1 FAARGLRLGG
11 EPSLCFEQSDLLF
24 GLAQFAARSRLS
36 NPEQDRPDDDDSER
50 HQESEQK
57 PAEAAAS
64 EPVRINASER
74 RDRGRDYE
82 KEQDFHFHYCFVSE
96 AVETRPRNWPSRVS
110 PLVRMVSPFFSCC
123 AACAGF
129 AAPPQIFVRRCHSS
143 PSLHRPAVAFALGIA
158 L

>member
-11 EPSLCFEQSDLLF
+11 APTVCFEPPDLLF

-36 NPEQDRPDDDDSER
+36 TPEQDRPDDDDSER

-57 PAEAAAS
+57 PAEAAAF

-96 AVETRPRNWPSRVS
+96 AVETRPMNLPPRVSTLVWLVS
-110 PLVRMVSPFFSCC
+110 PLLSRF

-129 AAPPQIFVRRCHSS
+129 AAPRQIFVRRCHSS
-143 PSLHRPAVAFALGIA
+143 PSCPPPAVAFALGIA